1 MTTKTTG
8 AEIKRFYADP
18 AFWPEDGP
26 GLGCGWPHPHRRN
39 GESTGCMDGASWGS
53 D

>member
-18 AFWPEDGP
+18 AFWPEDG
-26 GLGCGWPHPHRRN
+26 GDTYHDD
-39 GESTGCMDGASWGS
+39 EEV
-53 D
+53 